1 MSDDAGPSY
10 SSLLGAMSVTT
21 VANQILLR
29 AQPILESTLGIDTNV
44 LLTICI
50 FLAMVFVAW
59 ERVGDF
65 VRTTLLEDHYTCN
78 IQVSSDDSIYTM
90 LMEYLDEHRIFG
102 GDSGGDSGGGDTAND
117 ETSDIELIGR
127 TRKIAWYAKPTR
139 NLEAN
144 LDGWRIDLFKEELE
158 LDDDDDEACAVD
170 ETQRSLC
177 KNRRKIKYAPS
188 PGYCHY
194 FYYKPTG
201 HTVKVTRT
209 EPPDPSAGAWWK
221 RRREHITLSIYGRDD
236 TPLKTFLRGVL
247 DRRNRRDLGRTAVF
261 KATQGMDGNG
271 PTWECCS
278 SRPIRPIHTVILDDA
293 QKEMICSDIAEYLMP
308 VTAKWYNNRGLP
320 YRRGY
325 LLYGPPGESS
335 STPCHCFLPQ
345 S

>member
-1 MSDDAGPSY
+1 MSDDASN
-10 SSLLGAMSVTT
+10 SNSNLLGAMSVAA

-50 FLAMVFVAW
+50 FLAMVFGVW
-59 ERVGDF
+59 ERVDDF

-102 GDSGGDSGGGDTAND
+102 GDSGGGDPGND
-117 ETSDIELIGR
+117 ETSEIALIGR

-144 LDGWRIDLFKEELE
+144 LDGWRIDFFNDEPES
-158 LDDDDDEACAVD
+158 DGDDEAGVGD

-188 PGYCHY
+188 PGFCHY

-209 EPPDPSAGAWWK
+209 EPPDPGAGAWWK
-221 RRREHITLSIYGRDD
+221 RRREHVTLSIYGRDD

-247 DRRNRRDLGRTAVF
+247 DRRNRRDFGRTIVF
-261 KATQGMDGNG
+261 KATQGIDGNG
-271 PTWECCS
+271 PTWGRCF

-335 STPCHCFLPQ
+335 SPPCHCFLPQ